1 MSNWK
6 DDCREH
12 KEQTGLSWDEY
23 HARYFVHRHELDDLH
38 TQIETLTEHV
48 EANKNT
54 YQKMQRELHEV
65 RALVNHGGWE

>member
-12 KEQTGLSWDEY
+12 KEETGLSWAEY
-23 HARYFVHRHELDDLH
+23 HERYFVHRHQLDDLH

-65 RALVNHGGWE
+65 RALVNHE

>member
-1 MSNWK
+1 MSWK

-12 KEQTGLSWDEY
+12 KAETGLSWDEY
-23 HARYFVHRHELDDLH
+23 HNRYFVHRHELDDLH

-48 EANKNT
+48 EANTNT

-65 RALVNHGGWE
+65 RVLVNRD